1 MGWLSVASNKNK
13 INKKELELFK
23 KAVPSQKRSDIYDN
37 LLVSGQLDRFLVVL
51 RLCGQRK
58 YKEAE
63 SVGLLKQY
71 FPVECKSLNV
81 KEFKQLLG
89 MYADVRGAWTFDK
102 EIDVMMSY
110 ANASKIAQTTTNI
123 DDVIK
128 FHEHFD
134 DTDTGLFVGKNK
146 DDGGDDNV
154 TQVNIFNS
162 RLDD

>member
-1 MGWLSVASNKNK
+1 M
-13 INKKELELFK
+13 
-23 KAVPSQKRSDIYDN
+23 PSQKRSDIYDN